1 MNDNQQPLTET
12 QRIGRRIAAL
22 RKVQGLSQRALAA
35 KAGIGQTQIVNI
47 ERGHYSPSIETVS
60 KMIGAMGYQLAIIPQ
75 GTTLV
80 D

>member
-1 MNDNQQPLTET
+1 MTDQQHLTET

-22 RKVQGLSQRALAA
+22 RKANGLSQRALAD
-35 KAGIGQTQIVNI
+35 KAGVGQTQIVNV
-47 ERGHYSPSIETVS
+47 EQGHYSPSIETLS